1 MMSQSSG
8 SQSSGEKS
16 ASARRWVHSSDLV
29 LSLVIL
35 TLFALFFYLSTTFE
49 EVSALFDGGVTPE
62 FFPRLLLWVIGV
74 LALLLPFE
82 HAWRVAR
89 SGGSGDSGL
98 EEDRKG
104 MVKPIAYITM
114 VVASVIV
121 GLAEHLGT
129 YLTLIVACCVLP
141 ALWGER
147 RWLLMAAFGLGF
159 PTAVML
165 LFTQVFKIYFQPGIF
180 GLSFH

>member
-1 MMSQSSG
+1 
-8 SQSSGEKS
+8 
-16 ASARRWVHSSDLV
+16 V

-35 TLFALFFYLSTTFE
+35 ALVGFFFYVSTTFE

-62 FFPRLLLWVIGV
+62 FFPRVLLWVIAILAV
-74 LALLLPFE
+74 LMPFE

-98 EEDRKG
+98 EQDRKST
-104 MVKPIAYITM
+104 VQPIAYITM
-114 VVASVIV
+114 AAALAIV
-121 GLAEHLGT
+121 GAAEFLGT

-147 RWLLMAAFGLGF
+147 RWLMMLCFGLGF

-165 LFTQVFKIYFQPGIF
+165 VFTQVFKIYFQPGIF
-180 GLSFH
+180 GLSFY